1 MLVAIAVGALLLL
14 LLLSLLICC
23 CCRWCCFEEAAVGAK
38 TRGEERVFDK
48 RKMDGVFMERD
59 GRKDDVSR
67 KQRTKSV
74 VSMES
79 LDGYRVNEVKPR
91 AMRLVSV
98 DSHHSLDAVPI
109 LIPSSAGRHSTR
121 HTTPMAKVTG
131 TQYERI
137 HTTPMARNAGTQY
150 EDVAERVIYPSPKSK
165 TFGTQY
171 ECIEEEMPTKDI
183 GTITD
188 RRGSLTPSVSQF
200 SSKMSSARTPRTLRA
215 VAPMQIN
222 PEVLTPIVMTTKDA
236 STSAMSSP
244 ERRFK
249 SANVQTDL
257 SVLKPPSPLP
267 KSYSTQSKSIGH
279 PSTILPN
286 DVEAEIDIFPQRSLT
301 STAKSVDVNSV
312 NIPPTAASDHRVPFS
327 DIASCP
333 TAVPLRPQ
341 DIPRTRDH
349 SYLRYPSKAASH
361 PITLWDIPLK
371 SYPDSITYPSKD
383 SSGDVTPPINRIE
396 YNMIYDNRVN
406 NTDNT
411 YIHNFLEDAK
421 KMARKPKVS
430 RPPRLA
436 AIPGNVESPVG
447 MYDPFPE
454 KSDAHDIIKP
464 GLEKQTTFN
473 NIPAVKGPEVRA
485 ILYEPHHRKD
495 STDC

>member
-1 MLVAIAVGALLLL
+1 MLIAIVAGAFLLL
-14 LLLSLLICC
+14 LLLSVLLCC
-23 CCRWCCFEEAAVGAK
+23 CCRCCCFEETAVGAK

-48 RKMDGVFMERD
+48 RRMDSVFMERD
-59 GRKDDVSR
+59 ARKDDISR

-79 LDGYRVNEVKPR
+79 LDGYKVNEVKPR
-91 AMRLVSV
+91 SMRLVSV
-98 DSHHSLDAVPI
+98 DSHHSLDAAPI
-109 LIPSSAGRHSTR
+109 LIPSSSGKHSTR
-121 HTTPMAKVTG
+121 LNTPMAKTAG

-137 HTTPMARNAGTQY
+137 NTTPKIRAAGTQY
-150 EDVAERVIYPSPKSK
+150 EDVTERVIYPSPKSK

-171 ECIEEEMPTKDI
+171 ECIEEEMPTKEI

-188 RRGSLTPSVSQF
+188 RRGSLTSNVSPFPSYT
-200 SSKMSSARTPRTLRA
+200 SSERTQRTLRA
-215 VAPMQIN
+215 VAPMQVN
-222 PEVLTPIVMTTKDA
+222 PEVTAPIVMTKMDA

-267 KSYSTQSKSIGH
+267 QSRPTKS
-279 PSTILPN
+279 
-286 DVEAEIDIFPQRSLT
+286 T
-301 STAKSVDVNSV
+301 STGSSSSLVGSKMTVLPQESLNGTTKSVDASSLS
-312 NIPPTAASDHRVPFS
+312 IPSTAISDHRVPFS

-333 TAVPLRPQ
+333 TVVPLRPQ
-341 DIPRTRDH
+341 DIPKTRDRDH
-349 SYLRYPSKAASH
+349 SFLRYPSKAASH

-371 SYPDSITYPSKD
+371 SYPDSITYPGND
-383 SSGDVTPPINRIE
+383 SSGDVSPSVNRIE
-396 YNMIYDNRVN
+396 YNTIYDNRVS

-436 AIPGNVESPVG
+436 AIPAHVESPVG

-454 KSDAHDIIKP
+454 TGDAHGIIKP

-485 ILYEPHHRKD
+485 ILYEPHRLKE